1 MEDNLDLSTSMAIV
15 ASGMRA
21 QTDRMRVISENIAN
35 ASSTAKTPD
44 GEPYRRKVPTMQSEF
59 DRSLGATMVKPGQP
73 VADMS
78 EFRSQYDP
86 GNPVA
91 DKQGYVK
98 LPNVNPLVEIMDM
111 REAQRSYEA
120 DLTVMEAS
128 KSMLARTVDLLKK

>member
-1 MEDNLDLSTSMAIV
+1 MDINASMVIA

-21 QTDRMRVISENIAN
+21 QSNRMRIIAENIAN
-35 ASSTAKTPD
+35 ANSTASTPEGD
-44 GEPYRRKVPTMQSEF
+44 PYRRKVATVKSDF
-59 DRSLGATMVKPGQP
+59 DRDLDATLVESGKP
-73 VADMS
+73 VEDMS

-86 GNPVA
+86 GNPAA

-98 LPNVNPLVEIMDM
+98 LPNVNPLIEVMDM

-120 DLTVMEAS
+120 DLNVMEAT

>member
-1 MEDNLDLSTSMAIV
+1 MDLNASMVIA

-21 QTDRMRVISENIAN
+21 QSNRMRIIAENIAN
-35 ASSTAKTPD
+35 ANSTASTPTGD
-44 GEPYRRKVPTMQSEF
+44 PYRRKVATVKSDF
-59 DRSLGATMVKPGQP
+59 DRDLGATLVESGKP

-86 GNPVA
+86 GNPAA

-98 LPNVNPLVEIMDM
+98 LPNVNPLIEVMGM
-111 REAQRSYEA
+111 KEAQRSYEA
-120 DLTVMEAS
+120 DLNVMEAT